1 MFRRKAR
8 ECACN
13 PTDAPTDA
21 IEPAQVTPGEPADL
35 GGCLQWVKLEKVP
48 SEYAACMDRLGKFGK
63 ITSAKD
69 VYRALS
75 GWYDKQDQEVC
86 VILLI
91 DVQLNVRGAAEV
103 SRGERDSAVIPV
115 ADILRIALVD
125 GATGILLCHNH
136 PTGHSTPSD
145 DDKTS
150 TIALAQ
156 ACQAVGLMLMDH
168 VIFGAGEFFSFADTG
183 LLESSLVVPDEDN
196 SVEVVPGPRTA
207 PWVEPEREE
216 PFVDNPMTP
225 YVVKRLKSFPRLDK
239 IAHGAVGEYVQRYA
253 GIHRASRA
261 QENPRGPA
269 NDKTVCDECGCT
281 GEHETWCSV
290 APEAIP
296 ASVEV
301 MWAAVTADGREVTRF
316 AFLEDSTDAQR
327 RAYAEKRLNRLAA
340 GGGMNV
346 LDSYSVVRVR
356 ENPRRE
362 NPIDGTDRSDTFNVV
377 VEYAVRDLFEGKSIR
392 SAARATAKKFSGF
405 ENYLLGPGVT
415 IIDPVALEAALWNRM
430 AEYAVAAIPKLRVG
444 KEHFALGGTLQ
455 FYRQAQ
461 TSDARAKLKSLV
473 VEKLGSDPFT
483 SDDGT

>member
-1 MFRRKAR
+1 MTSKGVDAVARYRVASRVRENRAAESETYSGADIAWMHDDLRNRHKATIKGIEVWVRTTRGRKYDR
-8 ECACN
+8 FELLIN
-13 PTDAPTDA
+13 GQSVWSGEGTD
-21 IEPAQVTPGEPADL
+21 L
-35 GGCLQWVKLEKVP
+35 
-48 SEYAACMDRLGKFGK
+48 
-63 ITSAKD
+63 D
-69 VYRALS
+69 VY
-75 GWYDKQDQEVC
+75 
-86 VILLI
+86 
-91 DVQLNVRGAAEV
+91 N
-103 SRGERDSAVIPV
+103 
-115 ADILRIALVD
+115 
-125 GATGILLCHNH
+125 
-136 PTGHSTPSD
+136 
-145 DDKTS
+145 
-150 TIALAQ
+150 
-156 ACQAVGLMLMDH
+156 
-168 VIFGAGEFFSFADTG
+168 GAGGTFEA
-183 LLESSLVVPDEDN
+183 
-196 SVEVVPGPRTA
+196 
-207 PWVEPEREE
+207 
-216 PFVDNPMTP
+216 FVLNA
-225 YVVKRLKSFPRLDK
+225 L
-239 IAHGAVGEYVQRYA
+239 QNA

-269 NDKTVCDECGCT
+269 NDKTV
-281 GEHETWCSV
+281 
-290 APEAIP
+290 
-296 ASVEV
+296 
-301 MWAAVTADGREVTRF
+301 

-327 RAYAEKRLNRLAA
+327 RAYAEKRLKRLAA

-377 VEYAVRDLFEGKSIR
+377 EYAVRDLFKGKSIR
-392 SAARATAKKFSGF
+392 SVARATAKKFSGF